1 MKKPLFIKR
10 RLSRVIGQTSF
21 ILGAAMIAMLW
32 TGIYLK
38 YRDQAASDHR
48 DAIRDIQNF
57 ALVLD
62 EHVLRAVGEADKTLF
77 YMRRLVEGRLGTVD
91 FHRIVT
97 NSEIISDTIVQF
109 AIIDATGMMRASS
122 AGPQPAPPIDL
133 SDREHFLAHKDNA
146 KDELFV
152 SGPVVGR
159 VSKKWSVQLTR
170 RFLNKDGSFGGVVV
184 ASLNPEHFA
193 QFAES
198 LNLGSTGSISLI
210 GFDGRVRAS
219 GGPGGQGRFKLG
231 QSISGSPLLEKMR
244 HESMGTFIETET
256 TTRKSRIVSFR
267 QVRGVPLVVS
277 LSVTEDQIYS
287 AARGDAARHALVGF
301 LLTIIILVV
310 MINGSRDEL
319 HLQLAKAKLLRSQR
333 RALQKSEQLRLTLD
347 SISQG
352 IMMVTRD
359 GRIPVINRQAVTLLD
374 LPAECLAKAPRY
386 EELIKFQEVRGEYA
400 GLPMADGVS
409 ALEHFTRRNADGTYP
424 TFERTR
430 PNGVVLEVRSNPLP
444 DGGFVR
450 TFSDITHRRE
460 AQETVARLASE
471 DSLTGLANRRLF
483 REQLEKRCQR
493 QHAGASEAE
502 DRGFAILCL
511 DLDWFKDVNDT
522 LGHWVGDAL
531 LKAVADRLS
540 STMRAGNVVARLGG
554 DEFAIL
560 LPRTNSPEKTQSLAK
575 RIADLLSQPYDLYG
589 HHVQIGA
596 SIGIALAP
604 HDGNDPELLLRAAD
618 MALYAAKA
626 AGRGTFRFF
635 HKSMA
640 EQLRAKRQ
648 LELDLR
654 AAIDNDELELHYQPL
669 LNVETQ
675 AITGFEA
682 LMRWQHPMKGLV
694 PPSEFIPIAE
704 ETGMIVFLG
713 SWALRKACAEAVS
726 WPEHIYVAVNVSPA
740 QFRNGNLVAA
750 IAEALTESG
759 LPAGRLELEITETI
773 LMQESETT
781 IHVLKQLRAMGVRIS
796 MDDFG
801 TGYSSLSYLRSF
813 PLNKI
818 KIDRAF
824 VKDLGTTSASD
835 VIIRSVI
842 DIARTLEM
850 TTTAE
855 GVETAEQFDI
865 LKSLGCS
872 EAQGYYLS
880 RPVPAAKLPDLIA
893 RWSRKSMAA

>member
-1 MKKPLFIKR
+1 MKNPLFIKR
-10 RLSRVIGQTSF
+10 RVSRVLGQTSF
-21 ILGAAMIAMLW
+21 ILGAAMIGMLW

-38 YRDQAASDHR
+38 YRDQAAGDHR
-48 DAIRDIQNF
+48 DAILSNHNF
-57 ALVLD
+57 ALLFE
-62 EHVLRAVGEADKTLF
+62 EHVLRTISEADKTLF

-91 FHRIVT
+91 FHNVVT
-97 NSEIISDTIVQF
+97 SSEIISDTIVQF
-109 AIIDATGMMRASS
+109 AIIDAQGIMRASS
-122 AGPQPAPPIDL
+122 AGPQPAAPVDL
-133 SDREHFLAHKDNA
+133 SDREHFLAHKDNP
-146 KDELFV
+146 KDELYV
-152 SGPVVGR
+152 SGPMVGR
-159 VSKKWSVQLTR
+159 VSRKWSIQLTR

-184 ASLNPEHFA
+184 ASLNPEHVT
-193 QFAES
+193 QFYES
-198 LNLGSTGSISLI
+198 LNLGGTGSISLI

-219 GGPGGQGRFKLG
+219 GGPGGHGRFNLG
-231 QSISGSPLLEKMR
+231 DSIAGTTLHHRIVQEAKGTYIEPKTATSG
-244 HESMGTFIETET
+244 
-256 TTRKSRIVSFR
+256 SRIVSFR
-267 QVRGVPLVVS
+267 RVRGVPLAVT
-277 LSVTEDQIYS
+277 LSVTEEQVFA
-287 AARGDAARHALVGF
+287 AARIDATRHALVGF
-301 LLTIIILVV
+301 VLTLIILVV
-310 MINGSRDEL
+310 MINGARDEL
-319 HLQLAKAKLLRSQR
+319 NLQLAKAKLLRSQR

-347 SISQG
+347 SMSQG
-352 IMMVTRD
+352 IIMVTRD

-374 LPAECLAKAPRY
+374 LPEGYLAKAPRY
-386 EELIKFQEVRGEYA
+386 EELIKIQEDRGEYA
-400 GLPMADGVS
+400 NLSMTEGLS
-409 ALEHFTRRNADGTYP
+409 ALEHFTRRNEDGSYP

-430 PNGVVLEVRSNPLP
+430 PNGTVLEVRSNPLP
-444 DGGFVR
+444 EGGFVR

-460 AQETVARLASE
+460 AQEAVARLASE

-483 REQLEKRCQR
+483 REQLEKRCER
-493 QHAGASEAE
+493 QHSGVSEAD
-502 DRGFAILCL
+502 DRGFALLCL

-522 LGHWVGDAL
+522 LGHWIGDAL
-531 LKAVADRLS
+531 LKAVADRLTA
-540 STMRAGNVVARLGG
+540 TMRAGNIVARLGG

-560 LPRTNSPEKTQSLAK
+560 LPRTNSPEKTQALAK
-575 RIADLLSQPYDLYG
+575 RIADLLSQPYEVYG
-589 HHVQIGA
+589 HHIQMGA

-626 AGRGTFRFF
+626 AGRGTFKFF

-694 PPSEFIPIAE
+694 PPGEFIPIAE
-704 ETGMIVFLG
+704 ETGMITSLG
-713 SWALRKACAEAVS
+713 SWALRKACAQAVS
-726 WPEHIYVAVNVSPA
+726 WPERIYVAVNVSPM
-740 QFRNGNLVAA
+740 QFRNGNLVAVV
-750 IAEALTESG
+750 AEALTESG
-759 LPAGRLELEITETI
+759 LPASRLELEITETI

-781 IHVLKQLRAMGVRIS
+781 IHVLNQLRAMGVRIS

-813 PLNKI
+813 PLSKI

-824 VKDLGTTSASD
+824 VKDLGATSASD

-842 DIARTLEM
+842 DIAKTLEM

-855 GVETAEQFDI
+855 GVETAEQFEI

-880 RPVPAAKLPDLIA
+880 RPVPVAQLPDLIA
-893 RWSRKSMAA
+893 RWSRKPMAA

>member
-1 MKKPLFIKR
+1 MKNSLFIKR
-10 RLSRVIGQTSF
+10 RLSRALGQTSF
-21 ILGAAMIAMLW
+21 ILGAAMIGMLW

-38 YRDQAASDHR
+38 YRDQAANDYR
-48 DAIRDIQNF
+48 DAILNNRNF
-57 ALVLD
+57 ALLLE
-62 EHVLRAVGEADKTLF
+62 EHTLRAVSEADKTLF

-91 FHRIVT
+91 FHRVVT

-109 AIIDATGMMRASS
+109 AIIDASGMMRASS
-122 AGPQPAPPIDL
+122 AGPQPAPPVDL
-133 SDREHFLAHKDNA
+133 SDREHFIVHKNA
-146 KDELFV
+146 TKDELFI

-159 VSKKWSVQLTR
+159 VSKKWSIQLTR

-184 ASLNPEHFA
+184 ASLSPEHFA
-193 QFAES
+193 QFYDS
-198 LNLGSTGSISLI
+198 LNLGDSGSIELI
-210 GFDGRVRAS
+210 GLDGRVRAS
-219 GGPGGQGRFKLG
+219 GGLGGQGRFRLG
-231 QSISGSPLLEKMR
+231 ENISGNPLLDR
-244 HESMGTFIETET
+244 IRGATAGTFIEPRTAAN
-256 TTRKSRIVSFR
+256 KSRIVSFR
-267 QVRGVPLVVS
+267 RVRGVPLAVS
-277 LSVTEDQIYS
+277 LSITEEQVYG
-287 AARGDAARHALVGF
+287 AARADAARHSLVGF
-301 LLTIIILVV
+301 ILTLIILVV

-319 HLQLAKAKLLRSQR
+319 HLQLAKAKLLRSKR

-347 SISQG
+347 SMSQG
-352 IMMVTRD
+352 IMMVTKD

-374 LPAECLAKAPRY
+374 LPESCLSNAPRY
-386 EELIKFQEVRGEYA
+386 RELVKLQEERGEYA
-400 GLPMADGVS
+400 NVPMAEGVS
-409 ALEHFTRRNADGTYP
+409 ALEHFTQRNPDGTYP

-430 PNGVVLEVRSNPLP
+430 PNGVVLEIRSNPLP

-460 AQETVARLASE
+460 AEEAVSRLASE

-493 QHAGASEAE
+493 QHSGAPEAE
-502 DRGFAILCL
+502 DRGFAVLCL

-522 LGHWVGDAL
+522 LGHWIGDAL
-531 LKAVADRLS
+531 LRAVAERL
-540 STMRAGNVVARLGG
+540 TGIMRAGNIVARLGG

-560 LPRTNSPEKTQSLAK
+560 LPRTNSPEKTQSFAR
-575 RIADLLSQPYDLYG
+575 RITDQLSQPYEIYG
-589 HHVQIGA
+589 HHIRIGA

-604 HDGNDPELLLRAAD
+604 CDGNDPELLLRAAD

-626 AGRGTFRFF
+626 AGRGTVRFF

-640 EQLRAKRQ
+640 ESLRAKRQ

-654 AAIDNDELELHYQPL
+654 AAIDNDDLELHYQPL

-682 LMRWQHPMKGLV
+682 LMRWRHPLKGLV

-704 ETGMIVFLG
+704 ETGIIISLG
-713 SWALRKACAEAVS
+713 SWALRKACAEAVA
-726 WPEHIYVAVNVSPA
+726 WPEHIYVAVNVSPM

-750 IAEALTESG
+750 IADALTASG
-759 LPAGRLELEITETI
+759 LPAHRLELEITETI

-781 IHVLKQLRAMGVRIS
+781 IRVLNQLRAMGVRIS

-813 PLNKI
+813 PLSKI

-824 VKDLGTTSASD
+824 VKDLGATSASD

-855 GVETAEQFDI
+855 GVETAEQFEI

-880 RPVPAAKLPDLIA
+880 RPVPAAQLPELIA
-893 RWSRKSMAA
+893 RRSQKSMAA